1 MGIGLLAHYRSCVS
15 SSTADNG
22 RMYRQLP
29 LDGLGSEHRG
39 RVRCATSVLA
49 AALLGL
55 MTIPLTAAQEQ
66 TAAVLKQHDVDFF
79 YRSAVAPFSCDALE
93 RRVMSVL
100 HALGARQDIDV
111 QVTNCNYSINSQT
124 TIETGQSSSDRYR
137 RPSDPWASSSD
148 PFGSPSDRFRNR
160 QTDWEQS
167 SHIRI
172 RLMMP
177 VEVTPEV
184 LEELKRDKTRR
195 ELISRVT
202 DNPNVGLD
210 EPIVFPARRENITLS
225 RRTIDLE
232 PEECELLD
240 QMSRSIFRELGLR
253 VVKGR
258 PRCDRDRVSHIPP
271 QLTVEA
277 LMPIMPTVP
286 QLTPPGGGEKEEAEP
301 SG

>member
-1 MGIGLLAHYRSCVS
+1 MGMSLLAHYRSCVS

-22 RMYRQLP
+22 RMHRHLP
-29 LDGLGSEHRG
+29 LDGLGIEHRG
-39 RVRCATSVLA
+39 RARCATSVFA

-55 MTIPLTAAQEQ
+55 MTIPFAAAQEQ
-66 TAAVLKQHDVDFF
+66 TAAVLKQHEVDFF
-79 YRSAVAPFSCDALE
+79 YRSAVAPFSCDSLE

-111 QVTNCNYSINSQT
+111 KVSNCNYLNNSQT
-124 TIETGQSSSDRYR
+124 TIETGPSSSDRYR

-160 QTDWEQS
+160 RTDWEQS

-184 LEELKRDKTRR
+184 LEELKKDKSRR

-202 DNPNVGLD
+202 DNPNVALD

-277 LMPIMPTVP
+277 LMPIMPSVP
-286 QLTPPGGGEKEEAEP
+286 KLTPPGAGENEEADP

>member
-1 MGIGLLAHYRSCVS
+1 MGMSLVAHYRSCVS

-22 RMYRQLP
+22 RMHRDLP
-29 LDGLGSEHRG
+29 LERLGSEHRG
-39 RVRCATSVLA
+39 RARYVASFLA
-49 AALLGL
+49 PVLLGL
-55 MTIPLTAAQEQ
+55 MTMPFAAAQEQ
-66 TAAVLKQHDVDFF
+66 TAAVLKQHEVDFF

-100 HALGARQDIDV
+100 HALGARQDIEV
-111 QVTNCNYSINSQT
+111 NVSNCNYSINSQT
-124 TIETGQSSSDRYR
+124 TIETGQSSSDRYQ
-137 RPSDPWASSSD
+137 RPSDPWANSSD
-148 PFGSPSDRFRNR
+148 PFGSTSDRFRNR

-184 LEELKRDKTRR
+184 LEELKKDKTRR

-277 LMPIMPTVP
+277 LMPIMPSVP
-286 QLTPPGGGEKEEAEP
+286 KLTPPGAGESEEADP

>member
-1 MGIGLLAHYRSCVS
+1 MSFLA
-15 SSTADNG
+15 
-22 RMYRQLP
+22 P
-29 LDGLGSEHRG
+29 I
-39 RVRCATSVLA
+39 
-49 AALLGL
+49 LLGL
-55 MTIPLTAAQEQ
+55 MTIPIATAQEQ

-79 YRSAVAPFSCDALE
+79 YRSAVAPFSCDGLE

-111 QVTNCNYSINSQT
+111 KVSNCNYSINSQT
-124 TIETGQSSSDRYR
+124 TIETGQGSSDRYR

-148 PFGSPSDRFRNR
+148 PFASPSDRFRNR
-160 QTDWEQS
+160 RTDYEQS
-167 SHIRI
+167 SHVRI

-184 LEELKRDKTRR
+184 LAELKKDKSRR

-202 DNPNVGLD
+202 DNPNVALD

-232 PEECELLD
+232 PHECELID
-240 QMSRSIFRELGLR
+240 QMSRGIFRELGLR

-258 PRCDRDRVSHIPP
+258 PSCDRDRISHIPP

-286 QLTPPGGGEKEEAEP
+286 KLTPPGEAETEEADP